1 MLSLA
6 YQPTLVKSRFPAA
19 VTTASTTSSTLAIP
33 APQPVD
39 QPRRRS
45 RRERAR
51 LLSALAAGQLPP
63 TNLRKHLLA
72 AELPDDDGG
81 DS

>member
-1 MLSLA
+1 MTSL
-6 YQPTLVKSRFPAA
+6 TD
-19 VTTASTTSSTLAIP
+19 P
-33 APQPVD
+33 APQPTDV
-39 QPRRRS
+39 PRRRS
-45 RRERAR
+45 RSERAR

-63 TNLRKHLLA
+63 TDLRKHLLA

>member
-1 MLSLA
+1 MA
-6 YQPTLVKSRFPAA
+6 YDKPSATPRQAQSSAA
-19 VTTASTTSSTLAIP
+19 VTTVSTPVAAP
-33 APQPVD
+33 APQPTD
-39 QPRRRS
+39 HPRRRS
-45 RRERAR
+45 RSERAR